1 MFRRLPPAGLCMA
14 LLALLAQLW
23 VGGIAGGCANAAGV
37 RPAEPQLAVLAALLP
52 GADILCHSPDDASAP
67 MAPAQHH
74 PHGDCSI
81 CPLCVAFAH
90 PQATLTAD
98 PFVPPPLLREIGL
111 AAPPPRATAPPR
123 LASISAQPRAPPTLI

>member
-23 VGGIAGGCANAAGV
+23 VGGIAGGSANAAGV

-74 PHGDCSI
+74 PHGD
-81 CPLCVAFAH
+81 